1 MTVLEGIQG
10 VVLNLVLG
18 GLVRLPDGSSETH
31 QLERN
36 GVESS
41 QRVQEVALCQILTYL
56 SRLGLCG
63 WDWL

>member
-1 MTVLEGIQG
+1 MAVLEGIQG

-18 GLVRLPDGSSETH
+18 GLVRLADGSSVTR

-36 GVESS
+36 GVVSS
-41 QRVQEVALCQILTYL
+41 QRVQEAALCQILTYS

-63 WDWL
+63 CGWL

>member
-1 MTVLEGIQG
+1 MAVLERIQG

-18 GLVRLPDGSSETH
+18 GLVRPAAGSSVTR

-36 GVESS
+36 RVESS

-56 SRLGLCG
+56 SRWGLCG